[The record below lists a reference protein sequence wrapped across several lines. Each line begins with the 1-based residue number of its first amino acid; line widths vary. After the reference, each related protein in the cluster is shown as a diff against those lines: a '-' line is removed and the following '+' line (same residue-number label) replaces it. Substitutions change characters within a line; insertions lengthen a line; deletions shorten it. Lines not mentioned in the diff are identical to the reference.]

1 MTEKELCQ
9 KFNINIHIFQD
20 DGVEDDEVF
29 YIDGIRTVFVSD
41 KIAKNE
47 RVKYILHEI
56 GHKGQLPH
64 LYQIFREKY
73 ELQANRNMIHHL
85 IKSELDD
92 IEDYTTF
99 NYLAFMEKY
108 DLNTMADEAMVM
120 EEFYNLTDKE

>member
-9 KFNINIHIFQD
+9 KFNINIHIFQNND
-20 DGVEDDEVF
+20 VEDDEVF
-29 YIDGIRTVFVSD
+29 YIDSIRTVFVSN

-64 LYQIFREKY
+64 LYQTFREKY

-92 IEDYTTF
+92 IDDYTAF

-120 EEFYNLTDKE
+120 EEFYNLTDLE